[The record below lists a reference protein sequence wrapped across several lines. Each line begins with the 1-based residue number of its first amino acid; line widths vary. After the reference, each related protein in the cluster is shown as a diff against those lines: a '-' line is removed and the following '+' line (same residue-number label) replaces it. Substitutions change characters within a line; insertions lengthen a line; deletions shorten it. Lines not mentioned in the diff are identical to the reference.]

1 MAMTEVSPQAELN
14 SAAGPVATSKP
25 RRSSIS
31 RARRAEMGWAF
42 LFILPTTIGLGVFS
56 LWPIFETFYYSFT
69 TWGAF
74 GGHKW
79 SGLKNYQ
86 TVMNDAELLQSSINT
101 VIYTLLSLLSVPLAI
116 LVAALLNRPGMK
128 FLGFYRTLYFLP
140 VVTLPSAV
148 ALMWKLLYSG
158 DYGLVNWLLSLVGIQ
173 GPYWLADPNT
183 VIYAVGIV
191 AIWSS
196 LGYNMVILLAGMQT
210 IPQEYYEAARI
221 DGAGGIRQFFSVTIP
236 LLTPSIFF
244 VCVITVINA
253 LQAFDLIYLMVS
265 VTNPALPK
273 AQTVVYL
280 FFEKGFVQHNGGYAA
295 AIAFLLMIVILVL
308 TAIQFRL
315 QRRWVHYG

>member
-1 MAMTEVSPQAELN
+1 MTDVSRPDTFGK
-14 SAAGPVATSKP
+14 SARPVAARKS
-25 RRSSIS
+25 RRPSIS
-31 RARRAEMGWAF
+31 RARRAEWGWAIV
-42 LFILPTTIGLGVFS
+42 FILPTTIGLGVFS
-56 LWPIFETFYYSFT
+56 LWPVFETFYFSFT

-86 TVMNDAELLQSSINT
+86 TVLKDAELLQSSINT
-101 VIYTLLSLLSVPLAI
+101 LIFTGMSLLSVPAAVVI
-116 LVAALLNRPGMK
+116 AALLNRPGLM
-128 FLGFYRTLYFLP
+128 FLSFYRTLYFLP

-158 DYGLVNWLLSLVGIQ
+158 DYGLVNWLLGLVGIE
-173 GPYWLADPNT
+173 GPYWLSDPNT
-183 VIYAVGIV
+183 AIYAIGLVS
-191 AIWSS
+191 IWSS
-196 LGYNMVILLAGMQT
+196 VGYNMVILLAGMQT
-210 IPQEYYEAARI
+210 IPREYYEAAEI
-221 DGAGGIRQFFSVTIP
+221 DGAGGIRQFFAITVP

-253 LQAFDLIYLMVS
+253 LQAFDLVYLMVS
-265 VTNPALPK
+265 VNNPALPRT
-273 AQTVVYL
+273 QTVVYM
-280 FFEKGFVQHNGGYAA
+280 FFEKGFVEHNGGYAA

>member
-1 MAMTEVSPQAELN
+1 MTDVSRPESIGK
-14 SAAGPVATSKP
+14 SARPVAATSA
-25 RRSSIS
+25 RRPSLS
-31 RARRAEMGWAF
+31 RARRAEWGWAI

-56 LWPIFETFYYSFT
+56 LWPVFETFYFSFT

-86 TVMNDAELLQSSINT
+86 TVLRDAELLQSSINT
-101 VIYTLLSLLSVPLAI
+101 LIFTAMSLLSVPAAI
-116 LVAALLNRPGMK
+116 IVAALLNRPGMR
-128 FLGFYRTLYFLP
+128 FLSFYRTLYFLP

-158 DYGLVNWLLSLVGIQ
+158 DYGLVNWLLGLVGIQ
-173 GPYWLADPNT
+173 GPYWLSDPNT
-183 VIYAVGIV
+183 AIYAVGLV

-196 LGYNMVILLAGMQT
+196 VGYNMVILLAGMQT
-210 IPQEYYEAARI
+210 IPREYYEAAEI
-221 DGAGGIRQFFSVTIP
+221 DGAGAIHQFFSVTIP

-253 LQAFDLIYLMVS
+253 LQAFDLVYLMVS
-265 VTNPALPK
+265 VNNPALPK
-273 AQTVVYL
+273 TQTVVYM
-280 FFEKGFVQHNGGYAA
+280 FFEKGFMEHNGGYAA
-295 AIAFLLMIVILVL
+295 AIAFLLMLVILVL